1 MTARHTGDANPSP
14 GLSQVRDEIVGSFTD
29 SLRRQGSELVA
40 RPEVAAQLAVQ
51 VQSVLDD
58 VTATIARA
66 EPSAMEPAGEFRLF
80 NIEIGA
86 DRAQRGIHPIESLRA
101 ATTLFEVMLPVLTRE
116 LAPPDGAAAMRISRV
131 LHEAIMAR
139 VALASLSY
147 VSFLME
153 TLQASRQEERS
164 RIARELHDRVLHGMG
179 LTLQRLDL
187 HRHYIKQD
195 SAQARAKLDGAI
207 ESLQDAVR
215 TVQQLSA
222 ELRRSVG
229 KDGLERALRSYL
241 EANAP
246 PTVRV
251 TISATGDAKT
261 LPADITEELYL
272 ILREAIRNALRH
284 ADPSHL
290 QIQLDVGERS
300 VLAAVVDDGCG
311 FNTSDPTLAGG
322 GLPSMH
328 ERTLLLRGRLSLSST
343 PGNGTRVEVRIRL
356 SETGL

>member
-1 MTARHTGDANPSP
+1 MT
-14 GLSQVRDEIVGSFTD
+14 
-29 SLRRQGSELVA
+29 
-40 RPEVAAQLAVQ
+40 AQLAAQ

-58 VTATIARA
+58 VAATVAMA
-66 EPSAMEPAGEFRLF
+66 DTSAMEPVGEHRLF

-86 DRAQRGIHPIESLRA
+86 DRAQRGIHPVESLRA
-101 ATTLFEVMLPVLTRE
+101 ATTLFGVMLPVLTRE
-116 LAPPDGAAAMRISRV
+116 LAPLDGAATMRISRV

-147 VSFLME
+147 VAFLME

-164 RIARELHDRVLHGMG
+164 RIVRELHDRVLHGMG
-179 LTLQRLDL
+179 LALQHLDL
-187 HRHYIKQD
+187 HRYYTRQD
-195 SAQARAKLDGAI
+195 PAPARARLDCAV

-241 EANAP
+241 EANVP
-246 PTVRV
+246 PAVGV
-251 TISATGDAKT
+251 TISTAGDAKT
-261 LPADITEELYL
+261 LPTDVTEELYL

-284 ADPSHL
+284 AEASHL
-290 QIQLDVGERS
+290 QLQLDVDERR

-311 FNTSDPTLAGG
+311 FDTSDPSLAGG
-322 GLPSMH
+322 GLLSMR
-328 ERTLLLRGRLSLSST
+328 ERALLLRGRLNLFSS
-343 PGNGTRVEVRIRL
+343 PGAGTRVEVRVRL
-356 SETGL
+356 SENGL